1 MALAELSPVTVSR
14 RDLMALPNCDAD
26 GSVVRLRGEH
36 DFYTAPALW
45 HTLAQAIAFDDGDV
59 VVDLSG
65 VDFMGASTVGVL
77 IRASDFLQKRSRSLT
92 LRSPSTRALRVLGLC
107 GLANTA

>member
-1 MALAELSPVTVSR
+1 MAIAERSLQIVSH
-14 RDLMALPNCDAD
+14 RDPMALPNCDAD
-26 GSVVRLRGEH
+26 GSFVRLRGEH
-36 DFYTAPALW
+36 DFYTAPELW
-45 HTLAQAIAFDDGDV
+45 ETLAQAIAFDDGDV

-77 IRASDFLQKRSRSLT
+77 VRASVFLQKRSRSLK
-92 LRSPSTRALRVLGLC
+92 LRSPSTRALRILGLC